1 MKSTRVL
8 SLITSAMLAAVVP
21 LFTVGTAHATYAG
34 KNGRIAFVSNLSG
47 TYQLYTIN
55 PDGSDMRQIT
65 NLPPTGNA
73 LWFPDYSPDGRKIV
87 FSHDMT
93 GALEMYVI
101 NADGTALTQ
110 ITHDGL
116 VDLFARSS
124 PDGQRFVFL
133 SISLKNG
140 AGVIT
145 TMRTNGTDRVVLT
158 DDIPYDSIQPEYTPD
173 GKQIVF
179 TSQAGGLVSALWIMD
194 ADGSHKRRLTEPRFE
209 AGGPAI
215 SPDGKRLAFYTA
227 QDTPKPADVWV
238 MNVDGSGLQR
248 LIPKALYPIFSPEGS
263 KLVFTKGTLAGGGPI
278 NLYTM
283 NADGTHVK
291 KVATDLIVGGCL
303 DGNCLTPDWGAQP
316 SETEDGENQR
326 G

>member
-1 MKSTRVL
+1 MHFPRIIS
-8 SLITSAMLAAVVP
+8 LAASLLFVACVV
-21 LFTVGTAHATYAG
+21 LFTGVPVHATYPG
-34 KNGRIAFVSNLSG
+34 KNGRIAFISNLSG

-73 LWFPDYSPDGRKIV
+73 LWFPDYSPDGRQIV

-101 NADGTALTQ
+101 NADGTGLTQ
-110 ITHDGL
+110 VTHDGL
-116 VDLFARSS
+116 VDIFARWS
-124 PDGQRFVFL
+124 PDGQRFVFM
-133 SISLKNG
+133 SASLKNG

-145 TMRTNGTDRVVLT
+145 TMLTNGTDRVVLT

-179 TSQAGGLVSALWIMD
+179 TSQAGGLISALWIMD
-194 ADGSHKRRLTEPRFE
+194 ADGSHKRRLTDPPLE
-209 AGGPAI
+209 AGGPSI
-215 SPDGKRLAFYTA
+215 SPDGSRLALSSH
-227 QDTPKPADVWV
+227 QDSPKPADVWI

-248 LIPKALYPIFSPEGS
+248 VRKFALAPIFSPDGT
-263 KLVFTKGTLAGGGPI
+263 KLVFMQGTSAGGPL

-283 NADGTHVK
+283 NPDGTHVK
-291 KVATDLIVGGCL
+291 KVATDLILGGCF
-303 DGNCLTPDWGAQP
+303 DGNCLFPDWGAQP
-316 SETEDGENQR
+316 
-326 G
+326 

>member
-8 SLITSAMLAAVVP
+8 SLTNSTMLAAFVL
-21 LFTVGTAHATYAG
+21 LFSVATAHGTYAG

-65 NLPPTGNA
+65 NLPTTGNS
-73 LWFPDYSPDGRKIV
+73 LWTPDYSPDGRQIV

-101 NADGTALTQ
+101 NADGTGLTQ
-110 ITHDGL
+110 VTHDGL
-116 VDLFARSS
+116 ADFFARWS

-133 SISLKNG
+133 SVSLKNG

-145 TMRTNGTDRVVLT
+145 TMRTDGSDRVVLT

-194 ADGSHKRRLTEPRFE
+194 ADGSHKRRLTDPRLE
-209 AGGPAI
+209 AGGPAL
-215 SPDGKRLAFYTA
+215 SPDGKRLAFYTS
-227 QDTPKPADVWV
+227 QDTPKPTDVWV
-238 MNVDGSGLQR
+238 M
-248 LIPKALYPIFSPEGS
+248 
-263 KLVFTKGTLAGGGPI
+263 LA
-278 NLYTM
+278 
-283 NADGTHVK
+283 V
-291 KVATDLIVGGCL
+291 
-303 DGNCLTPDWGAQP
+303 P
-316 SETEDGENQR
+316 SICTR
-326 G
+326 

>member
-1 MKSTRVL
+1 MKSSRIL
-8 SLITSAMLAAVVP
+8 SLITGTMLAAVVF
-21 LFTVGTAHATYAG
+21 LFTVETAHATYAG
-34 KNGRIAFVSNLSG
+34 RNGRIAFVSNLSG

-55 PDGSDMRQIT
+55 SDGSDMRQIT
-65 NLPPTGNA
+65 NLPPTDNS
-73 LWFPDYSPDGRKIV
+73 LWTPDYSPDGRQIV

-101 NADGTALTQ
+101 NADGTGLTQ
-110 ITHDGL
+110 VTHDGL
-116 VDLFARSS
+116 ADFFARWS

-133 SISLKNG
+133 SVSLKNG

-145 TMRTNGTDRVVLT
+145 TMRTDGSDRVVLT

-194 ADGSHKRRLTEPRFE
+194 ADGSHKRRLTEPPLE

-215 SPDGKRLAFYTA
+215 SPDGKRLALYSH
-227 QDTPKPADVWV
+227 QDTPKPADIWV
-238 MNVDGSGLQR
+238 MNVDGSSLQR
-248 LIPKALYPIFSPEGS
+248 LIPEALYPNFSPDGS
-263 KLVFTKGTLAGGGPI
+263 KLVFAKGTLASGPI

-283 NADGTHVK
+283 NPDGSHVK
-291 KVATDLIVGGCL
+291 KVATDLIVGGCPS
-303 DGNCLTPDWGAQP
+303 GNCLTPDWGAQP
-316 SETEDGENQR
+316 
-326 G
+326 

>member
-1 MKSTRVL
+1 MKSSRIL
-8 SLITSAMLAAVVP
+8 SLITSTMLAAVVF
-21 LFTVGTAHATYAG
+21 LFTVGTAHATYPG
-34 KNGRIAFVSNLSG
+34 KNGRITFVSNLSG

-55 PDGSDMRQIT
+55 SDGSDMRQIT
-65 NLPPTGNA
+65 NLPPTENS
-73 LWFPDYSPDGRKIV
+73 LWTPDYSPDGRQIV

-101 NADGTALTQ
+101 NADGTGLTQ
-110 ITHDGL
+110 VTHDGL
-116 VDLFARSS
+116 ADFFARWS

-133 SISLKNG
+133 SVSLKNG

-145 TMRTNGTDRVVLT
+145 TMRTDGSDRVVLT

-194 ADGSHKRRLTEPRFE
+194 ADGSHKRRLTEPPLE

-215 SPDGKRLAFYTA
+215 SPDGKRLALYSH
-227 QDTPKPADVWV
+227 QDTPKPADIWV
-238 MNVDGSGLQR
+238 MNVDGSSLQR
-248 LIPKALYPIFSPEGS
+248 LIPEALYPNFSPDGT
-263 KLVFTKGTLAGGGPI
+263 KLVFAKGTLASGPI

-283 NADGTHVK
+283 NPDGSHVK
-291 KVATDLIVGGCL
+291 KVATDLIVGGCPS
-303 DGNCLTPDWGAQP
+303 GNCLTPDWGAQP
-316 SETEDGENQR
+316 
-326 G
+326 

>member
-8 SLITSAMLAAVVP
+8 SLTNSTMLAAFVL
-21 LFTVGTAHATYAG
+21 LFSVATAHGTYAG

-65 NLPPTGNA
+65 NLPTTGNS
-73 LWFPDYSPDGRKIV
+73 LWTPDYSPDGRQIV

-101 NADGTALTQ
+101 NADGTGLTQ

-116 VDLFARSS
+116 ADFFARWS

-133 SISLKNG
+133 SVSLKNG

-145 TMRTNGTDRVVLT
+145 TMRTDGSDRVVLT

-194 ADGSHKRRLTEPRFE
+194 ADGSHKRRLTDPRLE
-209 AGGPAI
+209 AGGPAL
-215 SPDGKRLAFYTA
+215 SPDGKRLAFYTS
-227 QDTPKPADVWV
+227 QDTPKPTDVWV

-248 LIPKALYPIFSPEGS
+248 LLPDALYPNFSPDGT
-263 KLVFTKGTLAGGGPI
+263 KLVFAKVTLASGPI

-283 NADGTHVK
+283 NPDGSHVK
-291 KVATDLIVGGCL
+291 KVATDLIVGGCPS
-303 DGNCLTPDWGAQP
+303 GNCLTPDWGAQP
-316 SETEDGENQR
+316 
-326 G
+326 

>member
-1 MKSTRVL
+1 MKSSRIL
-8 SLITSAMLAAVVP
+8 SLITRTMLAAVVF
-21 LFTVGTAHATYAG
+21 LLTVGTAHATYAG
-34 KNGRIAFVSNLSG
+34 RNGRMAFVSNLSG

-55 PDGSDMRQIT
+55 SDGSDMRQIT
-65 NLPPTGNA
+65 NLPPTDNS
-73 LWFPDYSPDGRKIV
+73 LWTPDYSPDGRQIV

-101 NADGTALTQ
+101 NADGTGLTQ
-110 ITHDGL
+110 VTHDGL
-116 VDLFARSS
+116 ADFFARWS

-133 SISLKNG
+133 SVSLKNG

-145 TMRTNGTDRVVLT
+145 TMRTDGSDRVVLT

-194 ADGSHKRRLTEPRFE
+194 ADGSHKRRLTEPPLE

-215 SPDGKRLAFYTA
+215 SPDGKRLALYSH
-227 QDTPKPADVWV
+227 QDTPKPADIWV
-238 MNVDGSGLQR
+238 MNVDGSSLQR
-248 LIPKALYPIFSPEGS
+248 LIPEALYPNFSPDGT
-263 KLVFTKGTLAGGGPI
+263 KLVFAKGTLASGPI

-283 NADGTHVK
+283 NPDGSHVK
-291 KVATDLIVGGCL
+291 KVATDLIVGGCPS
-303 DGNCLTPDWGAQP
+303 GNCLTPDWGAQP
-316 SETEDGENQR
+316 
-326 G
+326 